1 MALKGEARAAH
12 QIELRVRKAQLCSCR
27 ERTFRAVRH
36 HALLTVG
43 IGERA
48 NRRLHLSG
56 DHAAKTDA
64 C

>member
-12 QIELRVRKAQLCSCR
+12 QIELRVRKTQRRRFR
-27 ERTFRAVRH
+27 ERMFCAVRH

-43 IGERA
+43 IGEYSS
-48 NRRLHLSG
+48 RRLHLSG